1 MAQEPDKSSVFTA
14 YLNISKVLIG
24 SGVLALP
31 YAVDQAGLFM
41 SPFLLAF
48 VGVWN
53 AWNVHLLLEAREIA
67 EAICEEKD
75 EFLDEKAIEAG
86 STYAAVAVIALG
98 PWGGL
103 AIEIGLFVTL
113 IGASASY
120 LITSGE
126 LLSETPLGALFSSSM
141 ALPMCVLFSALVVLP
156 LVMVRNMGMLAKVS
170 ALGLVACIG
179 GFIAIFYTGW
189 DKYGAPWAH
198 DKVSTWPNGAKGVGT
213 FFGIAS
219 FCFETCVMTYPI
231 QESMIE
237 PKRFETAARGALM
250 TAWSFYTL
258 IGVGASLLYSCSAL
272 GVQGNIMQ
280 NLPGNGAI
288 DQVIRIFVSLT
299 SLLTYPL
306 LIIPLTQ
313 MLSRRLCQSCVEED
327 HPSTVEEEAELIK
340 ASPRSYTRRL
350 YTTIP
355 LTTFSEKAL
364 SGDESSQ
371 DHLALGSPVPPA
383 PSPLKEL
390 DLGSPI
396 IKTDQDDLALDTLA
410 DSDSEEPEEP
420 GQRGPSCLDRA
431 MLRIPLLLITTGIS
445 CVMPCFGPAVSL
457 VGAFSVTFVS
467 FVMPPIIVMK
477 LRRSRTK
484 DYEDVDGS
492 GWGVSLAD
500 ARDGCSFIFGLL
512 LMVLASSL
520 DIDAIANGSCSAS
533 STA

>member
-170 ALGLVACIG
+170 ALGDETLPSPDSCIMTHTMAPWLVSISRPLFIACRWPHAGLVACIV
-179 GFIAIFYTGW
+179 GFIAIFYTGT
-189 DKYGAPWAH
+189 
-198 DKVSTWPNGAKGVGT
+198 SNGL
-213 FFGIAS
+213 FLFI
-219 FCFETCVMTYPI
+219 
-231 QESMIE
+231 
-237 PKRFETAARGALM
+237 
-250 TAWSFYTL
+250 
-258 IGVGASLLYSCSAL
+258 CS
-272 GVQGNIMQ
+272 
-280 NLPGNGAI
+280 
-288 DQVIRIFVSLT
+288 
-299 SLLTYPL
+299 
-306 LIIPLTQ
+306 
-313 MLSRRLCQSCVEED
+313 
-327 HPSTVEEEAELIK
+327 
-340 ASPRSYTRRL
+340 
-350 YTTIP
+350 
-355 LTTFSEKAL
+355 
-364 SGDESSQ
+364 
-371 DHLALGSPVPPA
+371 
-383 PSPLKEL
+383 
-390 DLGSPI
+390 
-396 IKTDQDDLALDTLA
+396 
-410 DSDSEEPEEP
+410 
-420 GQRGPSCLDRA
+420 
-431 MLRIPLLLITTGIS
+431 
-445 CVMPCFGPAVSL
+445 
-457 VGAFSVTFVS
+457 
-467 FVMPPIIVMK
+467 
-477 LRRSRTK
+477 
-484 DYEDVDGS
+484 
-492 GWGVSLAD
+492 
-500 ARDGCSFIFGLL
+500 
-512 LMVLASSL
+512 
-520 DIDAIANGSCSAS
+520 
-533 STA
+533 